1 MMEVTA
7 KRRALG
13 RGIGALIPGSYD
25 RDDREPMS
33 TVLPS
38 AVPLAAIQPNPFQPR
53 QHFAD
58 AAIDELARSIS
69 EKGILQPLLVRP
81 MNGGYELIAGER
93 RFRAAQRLGLETVPV
108 TVRDASDG
116 EVLELALIENIQ
128 RENLNPIEEAYAYRR
143 LIEEFE
149 LTQDAI
155 AQRVG
160 KDRSTVANT
169 LRLLQLPPEVQQ
181 EIERGALSAGHAR
194 ALVGLNS
201 DVARI
206 ELAREVLSRRLT
218 VRETE
223 KLAKRTARPTADGDV
238 QAAEQRLTEALRT
251 RVRIANRRSGC
262 GKIEIEYYSLDELNG
277 WIDRLSALNPAMN
290 F

>member
-13 RGIGALIPGSYD
+13 RGIGALIPGSYE
-25 RDDREPMS
+25 RDDTDAMS
-33 TVLPS
+33 TATPS
-38 AVPLAAIQPNPFQPR
+38 SVPLAAIHPNPFQPR
-53 QHFAD
+53 QHFAE

-93 RFRAAQRLGLETVPV
+93 RFRAAQRIGLETVPV
-108 TVRDASDG
+108 TVREASDG
-116 EVLELALIENIQ
+116 EVLEIALIENIQ

-149 LTQDAI
+149 LTQDEI

-206 ELAREVLSRRLT
+206 ELAREVLARRLT

-223 KLAKRTARPTADGDV
+223 KLAKRTARPTVDDDL
-238 QAAEQRLTEALRT
+238 QTAEQRLTEALRT
-251 RVRIANRRSGC
+251 RVRIANRRNGSGR
-262 GKIEIEYYSLDELNG
+262 IEIEYYSLDELNG

>member
-13 RGIGALIPGSYD
+13 RGIGALIPGSYE
-25 RDDREPMS
+25 RDDTEAMS
-33 TVLPS
+33 TATPS
-38 AVPLAAIQPNPFQPR
+38 SVPLAAIHPNPFQPR
-53 QHFAD
+53 QHFAE

-93 RFRAAQRLGLETVPV
+93 RFRAAQRIGLETVPV
-108 TVRDASDG
+108 TVREASDG
-116 EVLELALIENIQ
+116 EVLEIALIENIQ

-149 LTQDAI
+149 LTQDEI

-206 ELAREVLSRRLT
+206 ELAREVLARRLT

-223 KLAKRTARPTADGDV
+223 KLAKRTARPTVDDDL

-251 RVRIANRRSGC
+251 RVRIANRRNGSGR
-262 GKIEIEYYSLDELNG
+262 IEIEYYSLDELNG
-277 WIDRLSALNPAMN
+277 WIDRLSALNPSMN

>member
-13 RGIGALIPGSYD
+13 RGIGALIPGNYEP
-25 RDDREPMS
+25 DDTDVLS
-33 TVLPS
+33 TATPS
-38 AVPLAAIQPNPFQPR
+38 TVPLAAIHPNPFQPR

-58 AAIDELARSIS
+58 AGIDELARSIS

-93 RFRAAQRLGLETVPV
+93 RFRAAQRIGLETVPV
-108 TVRDASDG
+108 TVREASDG
-116 EVLELALIENIQ
+116 EVLEIALIENIQ

-149 LTQDAI
+149 LTQDEI

-206 ELAREVLSRRLT
+206 ELAREVLARRLT

-223 KLAKRTARPTADGDV
+223 KLAKRTARPTVDDDL
-238 QAAEQRLTEALRT
+238 QTAEQRLTEALRT
-251 RVRIANRRSGC
+251 RVRIANRRNGSGR
-262 GKIEIEYYSLDELNG
+262 IEIEYYSLDELNG
-277 WIDRLSALNPAMN
+277 WIDRLSALNPSMN